1 MKQLR
6 NSNRQHELD
15 SLMTGTSC
23 EDSDAEE
30 VIVKPQAQ
38 VQPMRLTFNE
48 NNEFILVPDE
58 EHEARVQRLTFDEEK
73 ECVLV
78 IQDQ

>member
-1 MKQLR
+1 
-6 NSNRQHELD
+6 
-15 SLMTGTSC
+15 
-23 EDSDAEE
+23 
-30 VIVKPQAQ
+30 
-38 VQPMRLTFNE
+38 MRLTFNE

-58 EHEARVQRLTFDEEK
+58 EHEARVQRLTLDEEK